1 MISKG
6 HVERELVFEGWNVMM
21 HELSSSIS
29 FASEFHRLCSLR
41 RCLMRVARSIFG
53 LDGVGVAPDR
63 LAARRVR
70 DVAWLGR
77 RQLGL

>member
-1 MISKG
+1 
-6 HVERELVFEGWNVMM
+6 MM

-29 FASEFHRLCSLR
+29 FLLHIFIGCTYLR
-41 RCLMRVARSIFG
+41 RCLVRVARLIFG

>member
-1 MISKG
+1 
-6 HVERELVFEGWNVMM
+6 
-21 HELSSSIS
+21 
-29 FASEFHRLCSLR
+29 
-41 RCLMRVARSIFG
+41 MRVARSIFG